1 MVVEGSC
8 SSDIV
13 TEIIRF
19 VRHFNTMISYLPHS
33 NLCCKPSQNL
43 RSAPGRSGKASF
55 RTTTFLLVDNEE
67 RETIDFRN
75 CNQRLLD
82 F

>member
-13 TEIIRF
+13 TEIIEF
-19 VRHFNTMISYLPHS
+19 VRHSYTMISYLPHS
-33 NLCCKPSQNL
+33 NVFAKTCA
-43 RSAPGRSGKASF
+43 APQDAPERL

-67 RETIDFRN
+67 RETIDFCN